1 MGRHLALIG
10 GGHAH
15 LTTLLRLGELTG
27 AGHQATLVST
37 DPYHYYSG
45 MGPGMLSGIYR
56 PEDVRF
62 HVKRM
67 AEDRG
72 GEFIQDKVVSIEP
85 AARTLRCQSGR
96 VLRYDVASFNTGS
109 DIPTGGIDLR
119 GGSVYTVKP
128 IVNLLEARKRIRE
141 FPDAVELRIV
151 VAGGGPA
158 GVELAG
164 NVLRLLTEGGKAGV
178 LTMVAGGE
186 ILRDYPEKIRTLARE
201 SLTARGARVLEGCHV
216 RAVDEERITLDDG
229 NTLPADIVFIASGVR
244 PSGIFKASDI
254 PVGPEGGLLVNRYL
268 QSVARPELF
277 GGGDCISL
285 EGSPLDKV
293 GVYAVRENPVLFHNL
308 HASLEGRELM
318 PFDPGGRDYLLI
330 FNMGDGRGIFRK
342 GRFIMDGAAS
352 FIIKDY
358 IDRRFMR
365 KFQVSGERDTN

>member
-1 MGRHLALIG
+1 MGKHLVLIG

-27 AGHQATLVST
+27 AGHRATLVST
-37 DPYHYYSG
+37 DSYHYYSG

-72 GEFIQDKVVSIEP
+72 GEFIKDKVVNIDHAE
-85 AARTLRCQSGR
+85 RTLRCQSGR
-96 VLRYDVASFNTGS
+96 VIPYDVASFNTGS
-109 DIPTGGIDLR
+109 DIPIGGIDIT
-119 GGSVYTVKP
+119 GSSVYTVKP
-128 IVNLLEARKRIRE
+128 IINLLEARKRILE
-141 FPDAVELRIV
+141 FPEDVELRIV

-164 NVLRLLTEGGKAGV
+164 NVLRLLSDGGKTGV
-178 LTMVAGGE
+178 LTMAAGEE
-186 ILRDYPEKIRTLARE
+186 ILKDYPEKIRTLARE
-201 SLTARGARVLEGCHV
+201 SLTARGARVLEGCRV
-216 RAVDEERITLDDG
+216 RAVDEEGITLDNG
-229 NTLPADIVFIASGVR
+229 NTLPAHIVFIASGVR
-244 PSGIFKASDI
+244 PSSIFKDSGVT
-254 PVGPEGGLLVNRYL
+254 VGSEGGLLVNRYL
-268 QSVARPELF
+268 QSVAHAELF

-285 EGSPLDKV
+285 EGRPLDKV

-318 PFDPGGRDYLLI
+318 PFDPGDRDYLLV
-330 FNMGDGRGIFRK
+330 FNLGDGRGIFRK

-365 KFQVSGERDTN
+365 KFQVSGERGTI

>member
-1 MGRHLALIG
+1 MGKHLVLIG

-15 LTTLLRLGELTG
+15 LTTLLRLDELTG
-27 AGHQATLVST
+27 VGHRATLVST

-67 AEDRG
+67 VEDRG
-72 GEFIQDKVVSIEP
+72 GEFIQDRVVNIDPKE
-85 AARTLRCQSGR
+85 RTLRCQSGR
-96 VLRYDVASFNTGS
+96 VIRYDVASFNTGS
-109 DIPTGGIDLR
+109 NIPTGGIDIK

-128 IVNLLEARKRIRE
+128 IVNLLEARKRILE
-141 FPDAVELRIV
+141 FPDGVELRIV

-164 NVLRLLTEGGKAGV
+164 NVLRLLVEGGKAGI
-178 LTMVAGGE
+178 LTLVAGSE
-186 ILRDYPEKIRTLARE
+186 ILRDYPEKIRSLARE
-201 SLTARGARVLEGCHV
+201 SLTTRGARVLEGCHV
-216 RAVDEERITLDDG
+216 RAVDEKGITLDDG
-229 NTLPADIVFIASGVR
+229 NTLPAHVVFIASGVR
-244 PSGIFKASDI
+244 PSGIFKNSGI

-268 QSVARPELF
+268 QSIAHPELF

-308 HASLEGRELM
+308 QASLEGGELLA
-318 PFDPGGRDYLLI
+318 FDPGGRDYLLV

-342 GRFIMDGAAS
+342 GKFIMDGAAS

-365 KFQVSGERDTN
+365 KFQVSGERGTT